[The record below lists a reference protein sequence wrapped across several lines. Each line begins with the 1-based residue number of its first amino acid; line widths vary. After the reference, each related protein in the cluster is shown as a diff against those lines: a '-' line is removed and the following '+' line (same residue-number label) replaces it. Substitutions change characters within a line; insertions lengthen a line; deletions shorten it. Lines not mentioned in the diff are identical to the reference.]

1 MAPKI
6 ATSECPPGVKNPS
19 LIAAQ
24 AADSLLTIRGI
35 EASFVLAQVDGGVII
50 SGRSLGRINVQLI
63 LEKLGG
69 GGHMTIAGAQ
79 LKDIT
84 IEEARERISMVIQEY
99 LNEEGE
105 SK

>member
-1 MAPKI
+1 M
-6 ATSECPPGVKNPS
+6 
-19 LIAAQ
+19 
-24 AADSLLTIRGI
+24 
-35 EASFVLAQVDGGVII
+35 DGGVII

>member
-1 MAPKI
+1 M
-6 ATSECPPGVKNPS
+6 
-19 LIAAQ
+19 
-24 AADSLLTIRGI
+24 
-35 EASFVLAQVDGGVII
+35 DGGVII

-105 SK
+105 NK